1 MIIRCSTE
9 ADATQ
14 VMKLAELIR
23 DVHKG
28 MTPTQVASI
37 FYHGVDDNNID
48 VPGPFYPVWVASNPA
63 IYTNW
68 YVLDSLPDSSLID
81 H

>member
-1 MIIRCSTE
+1 MVIRCSTE

-23 DVHKG
+23 DVHDG
-28 MTPTQVASI
+28 MTPTQVASV
-37 FYHGVDDNNID
+37 FYHGFDNDDID
-48 VPGPFYPVWVASNPA
+48 VSGPFYAVCIASYPA

-68 YVLDSLPDSSLID
+68 YVLNSLPDSLLID